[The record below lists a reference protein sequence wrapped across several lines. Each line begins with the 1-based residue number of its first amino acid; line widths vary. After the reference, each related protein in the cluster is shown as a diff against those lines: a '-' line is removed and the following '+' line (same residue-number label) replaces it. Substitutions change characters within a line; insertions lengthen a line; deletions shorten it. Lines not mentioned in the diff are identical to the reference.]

1 MARGSGG
8 GGGGGA
14 SAFQSYEMLQSG
26 GQVDNSGKYTVSR
39 KYYVTQETD
48 LVSTPL
54 SIEVGGKSMKPSALS
69 YQKIGPSVWEKTIEY
84 TAPLTSSETGV
95 VRKLSTTGS
104 GGEEGRLQME
114 VSSKLEDIS
123 RHPEIEFLKEKYAG
137 KTENGKVIFP
147 ETYTEQGTG
156 TSGGTPKKNPFFGV
170 RFFYTPSATVRH
182 TYTVDQMPANIWAGV
197 FCIVETGKLPGGFP
211 PFPEYT
217 NKKGVTMKHHW
228 QIQMPQ
234 IALVG
239 GRIEITNTYTLL
251 PLMTPEAA
259 QDYNKISPK

>member
-1 MARGSGG
+1 MARGSSGGDAGG
-8 GGGGGA
+8 GSG
-14 SAFQSYEMLQSG
+14 FQSYEMLQSG
-26 GQVDNSGKYTVSR
+26 GQVDNSGKYTVNR
-39 KYYVTQETD
+39 KYYVTQESD
-48 LVSTPL
+48 LVTTPQ
-54 SIEVGGKSMKPSALS
+54 SIQVGGKNMQPSALS
-69 YQKIGPSVWEKTIEY
+69 YQKIGPSVWEKTIEF
-84 TAPLTSSETGV
+84 TAPLTSTETGV
-95 VRKLSTTGS
+95 VRKLSAS
-104 GGEEGRLQME
+104 AGGEEGRLQME
-114 VSSKLEDIS
+114 VSARFEDIS
-123 RHPEIEFLKEKYAG
+123 QHPEIEFLKEKY
-137 KTENGKVIFP
+137 NGKVVNGKVTFE

-170 RFFYTPSATVRH
+170 RYFYTPSATVRH
-182 TYTVDQMPANIWAGV
+182 TYTVDEMPPDIWAGV
-197 FCIVETGKLPGGFP
+197 FCIVETNKLPGGFP